1 MIKIIRQYIAKNIYE
16 LITVFFIF
24 TNLFPKWFPQFVY
37 YLSFLMILFK
47 EFRYKRP
54 MHKNAYLFII
64 FCVFLW
70 LSSTI
75 NAVLDL
81 RLVLFT
87 LILYMSMPSNSLGWH
102 QYKIKLFNCIFLGF
116 GLATLANFYAKI
128 NGFNMLKEDEY
139 MLGMGRVGE
148 FSGFANFAMWTSCA
162 GAMSTL
168 FFVSMAFRKSLQN
181 KILKIICYAMILV
194 SLYITIISASRSA
207 FFLSLACSLLIIKMQ
222 SRKVTSLMRN
232 LIIIGC
238 TALCF
243 APVLIDNADAML
255 NKKNG
260 LEITVENTSRDA
272 LWSQRMEEFRSS
284 PIFGVGFAAHGVG
297 DNKQVGR
304 NESGGS
310 FISVLAQAGIIGF
323 IIVILIWIA
332 AIMMPKKIG
341 NNPDMI
347 LIYAGF
353 IFMSIH
359 SIIEGYMFQAG
370 WYMCLVIWLSVG
382 IMIEHKTLSK
392 RYPQLMLPINVAYN
406 K

>member
-1 MIKIIRQYIAKNIYE
+1 MISIIRQYIARNSYE
-16 LITVFFIF
+16 LIIVFFIF
-24 TNLFPKWFPQFVY
+24 TNLFPHWFPQFVY
-37 YLSFLMILFK
+37 YVSFLMILYK
-47 EFRYKRP
+47 ESIYNKS
-54 MHKNAYLFII
+54 MHKNAKLFII
-64 FCVFLW
+64 FGVFLW
-70 LSSTI
+70 LSSII
-75 NAVLDL
+75 NFVLDL
-81 RLVLFT
+81 RLVLFSM
-87 LILYMSMPSNSLGWH
+87 ILYMAIPSNSLRWH
-102 QYKIKLFNCIFLGF
+102 QYKVNLLFCIFIGF
-116 GLATLANFYAKI
+116 GLSTLANFYAKI
-128 NGFNMLKEDEY
+128 AGINLIQFNDY
-139 MLGMGRVGE
+139 MFAQGRIGE
-148 FSGFANFAMWTSCA
+148 FSGFASHAMWTSCA

-181 KILKIICYAMILV
+181 NILRIICYAMILV
-194 SLYITIISASRSA
+194 SLYITIISASRSS

-260 LEITVENTSRDA
+260 LEITVENTSRDE
-272 LWSQRMEEFRSS
+272 LWTQRMEEFRSS

-297 DNKQVGR
+297 ANKQVGR

-323 IIVILIWIA
+323 IFVILIWIA
-332 AIMMPKKIG
+332 AVMMPKKIG

-347 LIYAGF
+347 LIYSGF
-353 IFMSIH
+353 VFMSIH

-382 IMIEHKTLSK
+382 IMIEHKSLSRK
-392 RYPQLMLPINVAYN
+392 YPQLMYPI
-406 K
+406 

>member
-1 MIKIIRQYIAKNIYE
+1 MIKIIRQYIAKNSYE

-24 TNLFPKWFPQFVY
+24 TNLFPNWFPQFVY

-54 MHKNAYLFII
+54 MHKNTNLFIA

-75 NAVLDL
+75 NMVLDL

-87 LILYMSMPSNSLGWH
+87 IILYMSMPSNSLGWH
-102 QYKIKLFNCIFLGF
+102 EYKIKLLNCIFLGF
-116 GLATLANFYAKI
+116 GLATLANFYAKLNDI
-128 NGFNMLKEDEY
+128 NLIQVDDY
-139 MLGMGRVGE
+139 MLDIGRIGE

-207 FFLSLACSLLIIKMQ
+207 FFLSLACSLLIIMMQ
-222 SRKVTSLMRN
+222 SRKVTTLMRN

-310 FISVLAQAGIIGF
+310 FISVLAQAGIVGF
-323 IIVILIWIA
+323 IIVILIWIT

-341 NNPDMI
+341 NNPDLI

-353 IFMSIH
+353 VFMSIH

>member
-24 TNLFPKWFPQFVY
+24 TNLFPRWFPQFVY

-47 EFRYKRP
+47 EFRYKRS
-54 MHKNAYLFII
+54 MNKNANLFIA

-75 NAVLDL
+75 NVVLDL

-87 LILYMSMPSNSLGWH
+87 IILYMSMPSNSLGWH

-116 GLATLANFYAKI
+116 GLATLANFYAKLNDI
-128 NGFNMLKEDEY
+128 NLIQVDEY
-139 MLGMGRVGE
+139 MLSMGRVGE
-148 FSGFANFAMWTSCA
+148 FSGLASYAMWTSCA

-194 SLYITIISASRSA
+194 SLYITMISASRSA

-222 SRKVTSLMRN
+222 SRKVTTLMRN

-272 LWSQRMEEFRSS
+272 LWSQRMEEFKSS
-284 PIFGVGFAAHGVG
+284 PIWGVGFAAHGVG

-341 NNPDMI
+341 NNPNMI

-353 IFMSIH
+353 VFMSIH

-382 IMIEHKTLSK
+382 VMIEHKTLSK
-392 RYPQLMLPINVAYN
+392 RYPQLMYSE
-406 K
+406 

>member
-1 MIKIIRQYIAKNIYE
+1 MIKIIRQYIAKNSYE

-24 TNLFPKWFPQFVY
+24 TNLFPKWFPQFLY

-54 MHKNAYLFII
+54 MHKNAKLFLV

-75 NAVLDL
+75 NMVLDL

-116 GLATLANFYAKI
+116 GLATLANFYAKLAGI
-128 NGFNMLKEDEY
+128 NQIYVDEY
-139 MLGMGRVGE
+139 MQAMGLVGE

-222 SRKVTSLMRN
+222 SRKVTTLMRN

-310 FISVLAQAGIIGF
+310 FISVLAQAGIVGF
-323 IIVILIWIA
+323 IIVILIWMA

-353 IFMSIH
+353 VFMSIH

-392 RYPQLMLPINVAYN
+392 RYPQLTLPINVAYN

>member
-1 MIKIIRQYIAKNIYE
+1 MIKIIRQYIAKNSYE

-24 TNLFPKWFPQFVY
+24 TNLFPNWFPQFVY

-47 EFRYKRP
+47 EFRYKRQ
-54 MHKNAYLFII
+54 MHKNANLFIP

-75 NAVLDL
+75 NMVLDL

-87 LILYMSMPSNSLGWH
+87 IILYMSMPSNSLGWH
-102 QYKIKLFNCIFLGF
+102 EYKIKLLNCIFLGF
-116 GLATLANFYAKI
+116 GLATLANFYAKLNDI
-128 NGFNMLKEDEY
+128 NLIQVDDY
-139 MLGMGRVGE
+139 MLDMGRIGE

-207 FFLSLACSLLIIKMQ
+207 FFLSLVCSLLIIKMQ
-222 SRKVTSLMRN
+222 SRKATSLMRN

-310 FISVLAQAGIIGF
+310 FISVLAQAGIVGF
-323 IIVILIWIA
+323 IIVILIWIT

-341 NNPDMI
+341 NNPDLI

-353 IFMSIH
+353 VFMSIH

>member
-1 MIKIIRQYIAKNIYE
+1 MIKIIRQYIAKNSYE

-24 TNLFPKWFPQFVY
+24 TNLFPHWFPQFVY
-37 YLSFLMILFK
+37 YVSFLMILYK
-47 EFRYKRP
+47 ESIYNKS
-54 MHKNAYLFII
+54 MHKNAKLFII
-64 FCVFLW
+64 FGVFLW
-70 LSSTI
+70 LSSII
-75 NAVLDL
+75 NFVLDL
-81 RLVLFT
+81 RLVLFSM
-87 LILYMSMPSNSLGWH
+87 ILYMAIPSNSLRWH
-102 QYKIKLFNCIFLGF
+102 QYKVNLLFCIFIGF
-116 GLATLANFYAKI
+116 GLSTLANFYAKI
-128 NGFNMLKEDEY
+128 AGINLVQIDEF
-139 MLGMGRVGE
+139 MISMGRVAE
-148 FSGFANFAMWTSCA
+148 FSGFASHAMWTSCA

-168 FFVSMAFRKSLQN
+168 FFVSMSFRKNFQN
-181 KILKIICYAMILV
+181 KLLKLLCYVMILV
-194 SLYITIISASRSA
+194 SLYITMISASRSA
-207 FFLSLACSLLIIKMQ
+207 FFLSLACSLLIIKIQ
-222 SRKVTSLMRN
+222 SKKFSSLIRN
-232 LIIIGC
+232 LIVIGC
-238 TALCF
+238 TTLFF
-243 APVLIDNADAML
+243 APVLIDNSKAMMH
-255 NKKNG
+255 KKNA

-272 LWSQRMEEFRSS
+272 LWSQRMEEFKSS
-284 PIFGVGFAAHGVG
+284 PIWGVGFAAHGVG

-310 FISVLAQAGIIGF
+310 FISVLAQAGIVGF

-353 IFMSIH
+353 VFMSIH

-392 RYPQLMLPINVAYN
+392 RYPQLMYPI